1 MLVMWNKVEYN
12 IEGINRTIWRKTF
25 LYLNTRF
32 AVVVVLVCMESS
44 VIKPDPKHMGVK
56 KKNINFLLNSVGC
69 KPDPI

>member
-1 MLVMWNKVEYN
+1 MWNKVEYN

-56 KKNINFLLNSVGC
+56 KKKYKFPLEFGGV
-69 KPDPI
+69 

>member
-12 IEGINRTIWRKTF
+12 IEGINRTIWRKAF
-25 LYLNTRF
+25 RYLNMRF

-56 KKNINFLLNSVGC
+56 KK
-69 KPDPI
+69 